1 MQKIE
6 AIIKP
11 LLIAVFVGV
20 AGCRTA
26 PEARSAYE
34 QTPPRPL
41 AWPFWPTNE
50 PSSTNTADVA
60 AQTNRFVLPPPFLQL
75 PEQKATR
82 EEIEKGGVAP
92 ELLQKMLQGRV
103 LTLPEIEQLSQKGVN
118 ETNIVKYL
126 RSTGAVYFLTSR
138 QVNDLQQAHL
148 SEGLIDYLLSTP
160 ALHRDSALL
169 YRYYYYPPAYP
180 GYWPWHHHDFHHYD
194 YGLHHDFHH

>member
-1 MQKIE
+1 MKMLIQ
-6 AIIKP
+6 
-11 LLIAVFVGV
+11 LLLTTLV
-20 AGCRTA
+20 ACVPGCSTA
-26 PEARSAYE
+26 PKPEPSYVQE
-34 QTPPRPL
+34 PPRQL
-41 AWPFWPTNE
+41 IWPFWPTNE
-50 PSSTNTADVA
+50 PSSTNTADVE

-75 PEQKATR
+75 PEQKPAR
-82 EEIEKGGVAP
+82 EEIEKSGVAS
-92 ELLQKMLQGRV
+92 ELLQKMLQGEV
-103 LTLPEIEQLSQKGVN
+103 LTLPEIEELAQKGIG

-126 RSTGAVYFLTSR
+126 RSTGAVYFLTTR